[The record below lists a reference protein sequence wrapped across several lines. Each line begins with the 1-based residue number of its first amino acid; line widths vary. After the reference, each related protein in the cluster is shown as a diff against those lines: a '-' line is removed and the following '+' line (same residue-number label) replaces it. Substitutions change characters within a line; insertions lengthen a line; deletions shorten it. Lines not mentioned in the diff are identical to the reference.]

1 MKKKSNSGEFYVI
14 FFSATVSVRVILKK
28 SKSFSN
34 ELPLQRIELRNRNE
48 RKVTEMNQGSRN
60 NESKLP

>member
-1 MKKKSNSGEFYVI
+1 M
-14 FFSATVSVRVILKK
+14 KK